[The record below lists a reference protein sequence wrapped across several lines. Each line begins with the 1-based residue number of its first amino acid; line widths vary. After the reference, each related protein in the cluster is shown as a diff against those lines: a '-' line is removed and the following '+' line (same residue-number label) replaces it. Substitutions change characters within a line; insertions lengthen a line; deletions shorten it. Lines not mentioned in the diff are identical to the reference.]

1 MAPSRNVQFWKRW
14 IKENSQRTLGF
25 FKYLFNLM
33 YLDAPHNVTVS
44 VLPSLFRALCV
55 HAFASRQTSDPPSYI
70 AMGRTNVKVK
80 VFSTRNSSPHES
92 RLMQNV
98 FEQLEEEL
106 YKKVDLLQPTPPTLS
121 KSFPAPRNFFDR
133 DPERAMNNL
142 DTRER
147 QNLNLPIVLGQHLEL
162 ASEHES
168 APCPRARRTGT
179 STPTCLDSHVVIA
192 TKKPW
197 APDQQALI
205 ALSIDLTLSGHNQV
219 TADEALHCLNEGG
232 TGAQDTPDPEQRQ
245 RHAKLPIEASRTPRM
260 LCHPSRCFNWQLE
273 MLHLTA

>member
-1 MAPSRNVQFWKRW
+1 
-14 IKENSQRTLGF
+14 
-25 FKYLFNLM
+25 
-33 YLDAPHNVTVS
+33 
-44 VLPSLFRALCV
+44 
-55 HAFASRQTSDPPSYI
+55 
-70 AMGRTNVKVK
+70 MGRTNVKVK
-80 VFSTRNSSPHES
+80 VFSTRNGSPHES

-106 YKKVDLLQPTPPTLS
+106 YKKVDLLQPTPPPMS
-121 KSFPAPRNFFDR
+121 KSFPAPRNVFR
-133 DPERAMNNL
+133 DPERAMDKL
-142 DTRER
+142 TRER
-147 QNLNLPIVLGQHLEL
+147 QNLNLPIVLAHPLEL
-162 ASEHES
+162 ASEDGS

-179 STPTCLDSHVVIA
+179 STPTCLDPHAVIA
-192 TKKPW
+192 TKKTW
-197 APDQQALI
+197 APGQQALI

-273 MLHLTA
+273 MLHLAA